1 MDAPH
6 VFPAVA
12 AAHAPGPLERVLEL
26 DHQRGRRWGLWIG
39 FLMAVAVHGTA
50 GTPVI
55 RSFPYLTELT
65 RGVRQF
71 MADRLR
77 SQVDIDVDK
86 PPPPPPPPPPPDEK
100 EPEPPPPAPHAA
112 PPPPHEEAAKPPAAA
127 EAGKVL
133 TAEPDPNEPV
143 DLTGDGFVSGNGD
156 RFAGGVTA
164 TRGTAKTA
172 VRSAEASPTG
182 TGTAPRA
189 APPAPTPTANLSR
202 PAMPGPGSWSDCGF
216 PAEADAEGINFKV
229 VKIMVTVKP
238 DGHAR
243 SVTVLSDP
251 GFGFAAIARTCAL
264 RKTFTPALN
273 AAGEPVEQT
282 TPPFSV
288 KFER

>member
-12 AAHAPGPLERVLEL
+12 APEALEPLERVLEL
-26 DHQRGRRWGLWIG
+26 DHRRGRRWGLWFG
-39 FLMAVAVHGTA
+39 FATAIAVHGTA

-65 RGVRQF
+65 RSVRQF

-86 PPPPPPPPPPPDEK
+86 PPPPPPPPPPEEK
-100 EPEPPPPAPHAA
+100 EPEPPPPVAHAA
-112 PPPPHEEAAKPPAAA
+112 PPPPHDAPAKAPAAA

-133 TAEPDPNEPV
+133 TAEPDPDEPV

-164 TRGTAKTA
+164 TRGTAKSA
-172 VRSAEASPTG
+172 VRSLDASPTG
-182 TGTAPRA
+182 TGSAPRA
-189 APPAPTPTANLSR
+189 VAAPASTVNLSR
-202 PAMPGPGSWSDCGF
+202 PPGLPAGSWSDCGF
-216 PAEADAEGINFKV
+216 PAEADAEGINNMR
-229 VKIMVTVKP
+229 VKLSVTVKA
-238 DGHAR
+238 DGHVR
-243 SVTVLSDP
+243 SATVLADP
-251 GFGFAAIARTCAL
+251 GYGFAAMARQCAM
-264 RKTFTPALN
+264 RKVFTPALN

-282 TPPFSV
+282 MPPFTV
-288 KFER
+288 HFER